1 MASPPS
7 QSDAPPAPSKGERT
21 RARILE
27 AAGEHFA
34 AVGFEGASV
43 PAIARQVGVSH
54 ATLYQHFGKKDELFR
69 AAVEADLTALFAAVH
84 PALDEPDIDPE
95 GIVVLVAK
103 LLAAS
108 RHHPLARRI
117 LAEINAEENTAL
129 RDSPALTALEDR
141 LVAAIDRG
149 QRAGTVRH
157 DLGADH
163 LAAGLIAVTLPLLV
177 VALRLEGAVDHRR
190 AGDALVFLTDSLRPP
205 GRTTSRK
212 VRR

>member
-1 MASPPS
+1 MP
-7 QSDAPPAPSKGERT
+7 APPLSKGART

-27 AAGEHFA
+27 AASEHFA
-34 AVGFEGASV
+34 AVGFESGSV

-69 AAVEADLTALFAAVH
+69 AAVEADLTALFASAH
-84 PALDEPDIDPE
+84 AALDAPDIDPE
-95 GIVVLVAK
+95 GMVVLVAK

-117 LAEINAEENTAL
+117 LAEINAEENAAL

-141 LVAAIDRG
+141 LTAAIGRG
-149 QRAGTVRH
+149 QQAGTVRA
-157 DLGADH
+157 DLGATE

-190 AGDALVFLTDSLRPP
+190 AGDALVFLTDILRPP
-205 GRTTSRK
+205 GQTTSRK
-212 VRR
+212 AR